1 MFESM
6 GMYDLRDAP
15 NSTLPASQ
23 RAWTRRRPHYEARP
37 FHFLSHTDVHNPQ
50 MMRDYSGYD
59 HEPLGFGSRIEELT
73 EVDAP
78 TTFQS
83 PITQSPHRS
92 ILRQGLQAQRIQ
104 FPEAARAMHAALVCA
119 DQECRN
125 IAASFASEIRD
136 VLVWLPPSY
145 VKSLWTIR
153 LSWNGRLQQDASTA
167 DKKTRTESPNLITY
181 DGISQRFNAALMA
194 IRNCS
199 PPDRRSFSGDRVPT
213 MSLGWEVLGSTMR
226 KLRISFE
233 AIEELLV
240 LVKAQRDKLPL
251 LLHEIASAQHLL
263 ESVREVWESL
273 NKAGKRP
280 DTTNPT
286 SSAPASASSS
296 AQTRRTEYA
305 WSRYSSMNERYDD
318 AGIEI

>member
-1 MFESM
+1 M

-23 RAWTRRRPHYEARP
+23 RAWTRRRPHHEARP
-37 FHFLSHTDVHNPQ
+37 FHFSSHTDAHNPQ

-59 HEPLGFGSRIEELT
+59 HGPLGFGSRIEELT
-73 EVDAP
+73 EVEDP

-83 PITQSPHRS
+83 PSTQSSHGS
-92 ILRQGLQAQRIQ
+92 NLRRALQAQQIP
-104 FPEAARAMHAALVCA
+104 FPQAARAMHTALVCA

-136 VLVWLPPSY
+136 VLIWLPPPY
-145 VKSLWTIR
+145 VNSLWTIR
-153 LSWNGRLQQDASTA
+153 LSWNGCLQQDAVTTDDTA
-167 DKKTRTESPNLITY
+167 RTEPPNPITY
-181 DGISQRFNAALMA
+181 SAISQRFNVALIA
-194 IRNCS
+194 IRTCS
-199 PPDRRSFSGDRVPT
+199 PPDRRRPSGDGRR
-213 MSLGWEVLGSTMR
+213 MSLGWGVLGSTMR
-226 KLRISFE
+226 KLQISFE

-251 LLHEIASAQHLL
+251 LLHEIASARHLL
-263 ESVREVWESL
+263 ESVREVWESP

-280 DTTNPT
+280 AT
-286 SSAPASASSS
+286 AASASASTSSS
-296 AQTRRTEYA
+296 AQTIRTEYA
-305 WSRYSSMNERYDD
+305 WPAYSSMNDRYDD